1 MKALSIHPYYAAAIV
16 SGQKTIEV
24 RTWSTEYRGDLV
36 ICSTNKK
43 YHGTV
48 PGCAL
53 GVVNLYDIVP
63 LQKKHLA
70 DALMPSTTDTAG
82 MYAWMLG
89 DNRLIVP
96 QPVKGKLSLWNYDG
110 PIEFIPFEEWV
121 CSDEEIETAGAWV
134 QKYWGPYMV

>member
-1 MKALSIHPYYAAAIV
+1 M
-16 SGQKTIEV
+16 
-24 RTWSTEYRGDLV
+24 

-63 LQKKHLA
+63 LQKKHLK
-70 DALMPSTTDTAG
+70 DALMPPTTNTAG

-121 CSDEEIETAGAWV
+121 CSDEDIETEGSWV